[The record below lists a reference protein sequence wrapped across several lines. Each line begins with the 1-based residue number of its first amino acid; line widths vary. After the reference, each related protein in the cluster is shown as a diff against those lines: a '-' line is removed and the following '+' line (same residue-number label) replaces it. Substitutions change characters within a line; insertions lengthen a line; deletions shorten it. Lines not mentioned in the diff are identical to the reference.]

1 MQWPHRK
8 RFRDLQCRIPDL
20 GGAGIWVSLPGRIQ
34 HWLQTSAGGCCWI
47 SSAPA
52 RRGPPQSPACT
63 AARRDQGQSARL
75 ESWRSYS
82 AAESGFFT
90 YQLDALYGYWGR
102 HKGDLRPADADHWPG
117 VTRSCS
123 KCDSAQQRLGNRRD
137 PLNQTLWAF
146 RKHFVY
152 SVNSQLELCILIRF
166 SRSGRNLTVI
176 QSDPSWFSGSRSVC
190 CLVWIKAPRVCAGRA
205 TLGRIWPHIREE
217 DMLLS
222 SREEASETG
231 MGLSVPFPWTKSALA
246 WCRCL
251 FVNRVLKL
259 HC

>member
-1 MQWPHRK
+1 M
-8 RFRDLQCRIPDL
+8 
-20 GGAGIWVSLPGRIQ
+20 
-34 HWLQTSAGGCCWI
+34 
-47 SSAPA
+47 
-52 RRGPPQSPACT
+52 
-63 AARRDQGQSARL
+63 
-75 ESWRSYS
+75 
-82 AAESGFFT
+82 
-90 YQLDALYGYWGR
+90 
-102 HKGDLRPADADHWPG
+102 RPADADHWPG
-117 VTRSCS
+117 VTCSCS

-190 CLVWIKAPRVCAGRA
+190 CLVWIKAPWVCAGRA